1 MFPEKYHPI
10 WLIFWVCFRETK
22 KVKWTFKHFSAI
34 LSSSK
39 FQLKKKK
46 KKTFP
51 VPVPMYAGSASGD
64 SYGRSPSCRFA
75 SPPPF
80 QICSIFRKKTS
91 SPPLGPPNCSRC
103 PKILPVLVAGS
114 LLVTQMTL
122 FWVHTTSRQTTHMIC
137 LWELLADVLLMSSWC
152 VEGSASPPHPH
163 TVQLPP
169 CLSPRTRWTWVWVN
183 SGSW

>member
-1 MFPEKYHPI
+1 
-10 WLIFWVCFRETK
+10 
-22 KVKWTFKHFSAI
+22 
-34 LSSSK
+34 
-39 FQLKKKK
+39 
-46 KKTFP
+46 
-51 VPVPMYAGSASGD
+51 MYAGSASGD

-152 VEGSASPPHPH
+152 VEGSASPPHPR

-183 SGSW
+183 SGSWWWTGRPGMLWFMGSQRVRHDWVTELNWKGDFFF